1 MPRGRASDYSVEEV
15 LHFLNLMEEILP
27 IGSQE
32 WDQLLQLHLVD
43 FPTTGRT
50 VDSLRRKYASLHRK
64 KIPTGDPECPV
75 EVKKAK
81 RVKRLIGI
89 KADLGC
95 GEEEMDITDGA
106 LIGPNDSEEPTSNN
120 ESTETEGDVESDD
133 VPLNENTNVPFV
145 TPAASVTPLVAP
157 PAADAV
163 AIGTD
168 TPPATAPPPLAVGAN
183 IPPPIIILLEPN
195 TSSPFDD
202 DMPLEDR
209 LEQIQQAHELLMVDT
224 CGIEQSLIISR
235 I

>member
-163 AIGTD
+163 AAFANGGGAGASKIGYGGPST
-168 TPPATAPPPLAVGAN
+168 
-183 IPPPIIILLEPN
+183 I
-195 TSSPFDD
+195 DD
-202 DMPLEDR
+202 DGVGNGGRFPESSKYLNGDS
-209 LEQIQQAHELLMVDT
+209 T
-224 CGIEQSLIISR
+224 
-235 I
+235 